1 MNIEKNKTITR
12 LRAIEFSGGSHEN
25 LSAICDAIHH
35 SDFGWT
41 VGACESLRDTLVD
54 MLSHHD
60 EDTVELP
67 RDADGKMW
75 NGSEAR
81 VVTHDGKGFMDGL
94 LWDGHRWLIFR
105 HSADGK
111 NWDTLNPAECRHE
124 GCFRDIIQKA
134 FEWDDTQENEDEL
147 VRMCERVL
155 RERSS
160 KPDRDEFTGDLLNLI
175 EKGLGVVTVMG
186 SDSNAVSTV
195 LSNKDYNELHRAF
208 VNKYCGVD
216 E

>member
-1 MNIEKNKTITR
+1 MNIEKYKTITR

-41 VGACESLRDTLVD
+41 VGACEFLRDTLVD
-54 MLSHHD
+54 MLSRHD

-134 FEWDDTQENEDEL
+134 FEWDATQENEDEL
-147 VRMCERVL
+147 VRMCESV
-155 RERSS
+155 S
-160 KPDRDEFTGDLLNLI
+160 KPDRKEFSD
-175 EKGLGVVTVMG
+175 GLMNIIDYGLDAKPMVGNDTDVVYGVMPNADFNTLF
-186 SDSNAVSTV
+186 DSFLDKYCAVS
-195 LSNKDYNELHRAF
+195 
-208 VNKYCGVD
+208 
-216 E
+216 

>member
-1 MNIEKNKTITR
+1 MNIEKYKTITR

-94 LWDGHRWLIFR
+94 LWDGHKWLIFR

-134 FEWDDTQENEDEL
+134 FEWDATQENEDEL
-147 VRMCERVL
+147 VRMCESV
-155 RERSS
+155 S
-160 KPDRDEFTGDLLNLI
+160 KPDRKEFSDGLI
-175 EKGLGVVTVMG
+175 NIIDQGLDAKPMVGNDTDVVYGVMPNADFNALF
-186 SDSNAVSTV
+186 DSF
-195 LSNKDYNELHRAF
+195 LD
-208 VNKYCGVD
+208 KYCGVD